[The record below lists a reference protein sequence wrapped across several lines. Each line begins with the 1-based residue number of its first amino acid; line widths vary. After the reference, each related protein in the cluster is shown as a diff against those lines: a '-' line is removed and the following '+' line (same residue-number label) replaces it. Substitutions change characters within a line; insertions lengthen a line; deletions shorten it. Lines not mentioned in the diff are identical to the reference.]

1 LLFQLKRQ
9 AERTMKYI
17 LGVAHHGTLDGPL
30 FTGAMENI
38 QYANPEVARFM
49 REYSKKMLTK
59 LSEESD
65 DNW

>member
-1 LLFQLKRQ
+1 
-9 AERTMKYI
+9 MKYI